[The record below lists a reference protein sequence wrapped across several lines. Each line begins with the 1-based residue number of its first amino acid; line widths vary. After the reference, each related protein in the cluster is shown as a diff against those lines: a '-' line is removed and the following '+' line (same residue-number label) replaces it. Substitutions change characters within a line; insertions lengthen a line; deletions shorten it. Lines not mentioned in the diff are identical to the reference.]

1 MPKKLLI
8 LRLELIYGTPKNNFI
23 KSIVTMPAGAKVC
36 KNTRD
41 FTKFFF
47 PPLPTELLS
56 KIKSFQSLVDSIFKF
71 LKLS

>member
-8 LRLELIYGTPKNNFI
+8 LLPELMYGIPKNNFI

-36 KNTRD
+36 KNSRD
-41 FTKFFF
+41 FTNFFF

-56 KIKSFQSLVDSIFKF
+56 KIKFF
-71 LKLS
+71 